1 MTLKRV
7 RVKKKKK
14 KLKRLFQEEDMVGRR
29 DGGNE
34 KSPVF
39 FSFGYLGHT
48 VFHNRQEYISCA
60 STYSSVPAQLALT
73 WGPICFSRKADS
85 FMESCLRQL
94 S

>member
-1 MTLKRV
+1 
-7 RVKKKKK
+7 
-14 KLKRLFQEEDMVGRR
+14 MVGRR

-39 FSFGYLGHT
+39 FFSFGYLGHT
-48 VFHNRQEYISCA
+48 VFHNRHEYISCA
-60 STYSSVPAQLALT
+60 STYSVPAQLVLT
-73 WGPICFSRKADS
+73 WGPICFSREADS